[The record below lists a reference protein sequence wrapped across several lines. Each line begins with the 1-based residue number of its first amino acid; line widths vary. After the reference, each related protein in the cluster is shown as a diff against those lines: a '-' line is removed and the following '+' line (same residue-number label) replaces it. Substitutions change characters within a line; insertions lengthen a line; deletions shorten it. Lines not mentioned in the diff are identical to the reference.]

1 MAASDT
7 TTLSAAPRDPAGS
20 RAVRRGRRAGRIPGV
35 VYGGGEDPLA
45 FDVDARELRAALAR
59 GGAVIDLT
67 LEGAG
72 SASVVLKD
80 QQRHPVTGVTTH
92 IDLLR
97 VRLDVAIQA
106 TTVIELVGGDDAP
119 GVKEGGILEQVTR
132 EVNIEA
138 LPTAIPDFI
147 EFDVSGMEIN
157 DTITLDQIV
166 PPEGVTLI
174 DDLAEITVATLSPPR
189 LQEEEGTE
197 IEEETEVVGEGEGE
211 GSGEGEGGGDSGDDA
226 GE

>member
-1 MAASDT
+1 MASSDT
-7 TTLSAAPRDPAGS
+7 TTLSAAPRDPEGS
-20 RAVRRGRRAGRIPGV
+20 RAARRGRRSGRIPGV
-35 VYGGGEDPLA
+35 VYGGGEDPLT
-45 FDVDARELRAALAR
+45 FDVDARELRAALAQ

-72 SASVVLKD
+72 SSSVVLKD
-80 QQRHPVTGVTTH
+80 QQRHPVTGLTTH

-106 TTVIELVGGDDAP
+106 TTVIELVGTDDAP

-138 LPTAIPDFI
+138 LPAAIPDFI

-157 DTITLDQIV
+157 DTITLDQVV
-166 PPEGVTLI
+166 PPAGVTLI

-189 LQEEEGTE
+189 LQEEEAAE
-197 IEEETEVVGEGEGE
+197 IEEETEVVGEGEAPA
-211 GSGEGEGGGDSGDDA
+211 EGEDGGGDSGDNA
-226 GE
+226 AE